1 MTELLYDGDVV
12 TTVECVEDA
21 YRHEDRKSNE
31 SSLITV
37 RIEDSPFYIFYNK
50 FNNKKLR

>member
-12 TTVECVEDA
+12 TVECVEDA
-21 YRHEDRKSNE
+21 YRHEDRKRNE

-37 RIEDSPFYIFYNK
+37 RIEDSPFYIIYNK